1 MKTKTDYFTKFI
13 TFCVLSLF
21 LITNMILFTS
31 CDNGNSPND
40 NTNEEQ
46 NNNAPTDYCKICDGV
61 QDKDHQHD
69 YCDTCDDIQTDPNH
83 TCPPATD
90 ICDICEGTQTDASHY
105 FHVETIGGEG
115 SAYKVAYPNWNDY
128 RSTFTGEVDP
138 LKMMQDFQDN
148 YENYINSLEF
158 SDKFKAYCTDK
169 GYQTPADIDFKTFD
183 EYTSGLSTETTSY
196 KNNFDYLIGSTTD
209 DYNKSINDIC
219 KPIFEDITQNIIA
232 TSDNPALDKDS
243 LWVCYRAFKLED
255 YKKAY
260 KDFENSSGYNT
271 FGKDYYDTEKQQ
283 IIDGWN
289 WIYSTDSNY
298 GATSPFN
305 IYISENGT
313 EKLNPE
319 AIQHINSMLTK
330 AASRMNVNV
339 NDLQNMINFSFVM
352 DSLDAV
358 HDYTSIGQSSSITQ
372 HNCNTYPTNEMLD
385 IIDNTEI
392 TK

>member
-46 NNNAPTDYCKICDGV
+46 NNNAPTDYCEICDGV
-61 QDKDHQHD
+61 QDKNHQHD

-158 SDKFKAYCTDK
+158 SDKFKAYCADK

-183 EYTSGLSTETTSY
+183 EYTTDLSSETTSY

-219 KPIFEDITQNIIA
+219 KPIFKDITQNIMA
-232 TSDNPALDKDS
+232 TSDNPELDKELIYWHYETVRNEARKYDIDNLNSETDEYITQKDKIKTLDTSLLPFDS
-243 LWVCYRAFKLED
+243 FYQEVNKNGEIIEVINPEVAKQMDLMLQKAADNMGIKLSDAQNMFNVSYIMDKLEQTHD
-255 YKKAY
+255 HTV
-260 KDFENSSGYNT
+260 N
-271 FGKDYYDTEKQQ
+271 FGH
-283 IIDGWN
+283 
-289 WIYSTDSNY
+289 TDVYCSNY
-298 GATSPFN
+298 A
-305 IYISENGT
+305 
-313 EKLNPE
+313 
-319 AIQHINSMLTK
+319 
-330 AASRMNVNV
+330 NVMPGV
-339 NDLQNMINFSFVM
+339 I
-352 DSLDAV
+352 
-358 HDYTSIGQSSSITQ
+358 
-372 HNCNTYPTNEMLD
+372 E
-385 IIDNTEI
+385 NTEI
-392 TK
+392 EQ